1 MISLFF
7 GVIVKIQSDQIVLP
21 SQFGTA
27 QDDFRSSQYPKCF
40 GVAIFAIGMMFKR
53 ETTIV
58 LFYLV
63 NVHGVV
69 GVGGQ

>member
-1 MISLFF
+1 MMISLFF

-40 GVAIFAIGMMFKR
+40 GVAIFAIGMMF
-53 ETTIV
+53 
-58 LFYLV
+58 
-63 NVHGVV
+63 
-69 GVGGQ
+69 